1 MALNKLF
8 LRLVLALAVAFL
20 AACTP
25 SPANALP
32 PNGFAPTT
40 QSVSCASEDYTGT
53 KLLWCQKIC
62 ESGLSGQVL
71 DTWIHRWINRYRDLP
86 YCLITE

>member
-1 MALNKLF
+1 MALNKMF
-8 LRLVLALAVAFL
+8 FRLALALVVALL
-20 AACTP
+20 AGCTSP
-25 SPANALP
+25 PANALP
-32 PNGFAPTT
+32 PNGLAPTT

-62 ESGLSGQVL
+62 ESGLSGPTL

-86 YCLITE
+86 YCLIE